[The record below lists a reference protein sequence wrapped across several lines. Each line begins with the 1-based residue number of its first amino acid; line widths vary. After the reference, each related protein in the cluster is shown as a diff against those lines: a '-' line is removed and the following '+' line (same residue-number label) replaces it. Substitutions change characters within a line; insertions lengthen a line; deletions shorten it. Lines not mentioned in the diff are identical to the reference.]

1 MDETTVKIH
10 NLETG
15 EIIVRQMNAEELAQR
30 EEENLKNAN
39 KLALQ
44 TKADEAKNLA
54 KNKLEALGL
63 TADDLKALGL

>member
-10 NLETG
+10 NVETG
-15 EIIVRQMNAEELAQR
+15 EITERQMN

-39 KLALQ
+39 RLALQ
-44 TKADEAKNLA
+44 TKADEAKIAAKAKLA
-54 KNKLEALGL
+54 ELGL